1 MPFPPTH
8 GGRVDTYRRLREAGT
23 LADID
28 LVVTVNSLP
37 PREDAEALARH
48 VRRLEF
54 VERER
59 GPGAHLSLDPFQARS
74 RRGLRTLALDG
85 PYDLVLLESEHVS
98 PILANTAL
106 RATLRAI
113 RVHNDEVLYF
123 GQLAAASRGFAKFV
137 FFTLER
143 LRCTWSVPAARDQAD
158 VLLFIS
164 EDEFRRAGSGRYG
177 PRALMLPTPFH
188 FDPVARAPGSAEI
201 LFVGSLF
208 MENNWRAV
216 TWYLE
221 EVHARVRADLPDCV
235 FTVAGN
241 CTGVPEAR
249 LAWLRRQPQVR
260 LVESPASIGPL
271 YARAAVFVNP
281 MLHGAGT
288 KMKTL
293 NAIEAGVPVVST
305 TIGAEGLGLVPG
317 EHLLVADDPDS
328 FARAI
333 VDALR
338 DPGMASGRA
347 SRAADHLTARMS
359 SLNVMRTVLERARAQ
374 AGSMKGSA

>member
-8 GGRVDTYRRLREAGT
+8 GGRVDTYRRLREAAT

-28 LVVTVNSLP
+28 LVVTVNTLP
-37 PREDAEALARH
+37 PREDVDALARH
-48 VRRLEF
+48 VRRIEF

-59 GPGAHLSLDPFQARS
+59 GLAAHLSLQPFQARS
-74 RRGLRTLALDG
+74 RRALRALPLGG
-85 PYDLVLLESEHVS
+85 PYDLVLLESEHVA
-98 PILANTAL
+98 PVLANASL
-106 RATLRAI
+106 RATSRAI

-123 GQLAAASRGFAKFV
+123 AQLAASSRGLAKFV

-143 LRCTWSVPAARDQAD
+143 LRCRWSVPAAWDQAD
-158 VLLFIS
+158 FLLFIS
-164 EDEFRRAGSGRYG
+164 EDEFRRAGGGRYG
-177 PRALMLPTPFH
+177 DRAHMLPTPFH
-188 FDPVARAPGSAEI
+188 FEPVDRVDGGTEI

-221 EVHARVRADLPDCV
+221 EVHARVRAAVPGCG

-241 CTGVPEAR
+241 CTGVPAAR
-249 LAWLRRQPQVR
+249 LDWLRRQPQVR
-260 LVESPASIGPL
+260 LVESPESIAPL
-271 YARAAVFVNP
+271 YARAAVFANP

-305 TIGAEGLGLVPG
+305 TIGAEGLGLVTG
-317 EHLLVADDPDS
+317 EHLLVADDADG

-333 VDALR
+333 VDALG
-338 DPGMASGRA
+338 DPGTARERA
-347 SRAADHLTARMS
+347 SRAAAHLTARMS
-359 SLNVMRTVLERARAQ
+359 SLNVMRTVLERARS
-374 AGSMKGSA
+374 GSMKGAA